1 MECTPGFVNAACTG
15 LGLLGAKKEAIPGE
29 RKNMKGEETK
39 QFWSSGSSAGTMPG
53 SSFIPLIYFVP
64 KASRCSSHRHKPEVQ
79 RGYDLSSQRSFHFM
93 SWANLIYF
101 QKPHM
106 AFIPACCT
114 PPPAHRLAFPGPGGA
129 LSGLSIT
136 AGHLESDHRSSCIL
150 HLRHKCHW
158 RYYSGGLMG
167 YLSTPC
173 FSKQLGGFSAWMKA
187 PETSVLA

>member
-1 MECTPGFVNAACTG
+1 M
-15 LGLLGAKKEAIPGE
+15 L
-29 RKNMKGEETK
+29 
-39 QFWSSGSSAGTMPG
+39 G

-64 KASRCSSHRHKPEVQ
+64 KASWCSSHRHKPEVQ
-79 RGYDLSSQRSFHFM
+79 RGYVTCPDRVLFTSCHGQTTWHSS
-93 SWANLIYF
+93 
-101 QKPHM
+101 
-106 AFIPACCT
+106 PAPFPT
-114 PPPAHRLAFPGPGGA
+114 QRLAFPGSGGA

-136 AGHLESDHRSSCIL
+136 AGYLGSDHRSSRIL

-158 RYYSGGLMG
+158 RYYSGRLMG